1 MDFFVLNELKKFNK
15 IIFDPAE
22 HKYTVNDKVMK
33 SVTGVVGLVHTF
45 DSNLH
50 AARVAASMNIP
61 VRDVLLSWERK
72 GEYAKTKGHEMH
84 SYIENL
90 WQGKRHE
97 FKSSSKFIDMF
108 VELDV
113 LKEQYLNFY
122 NPAKKILKLI
132 AAENIVY
139 DEELGVA
146 GTFDGLFHNLVNKSI
161 DIWDWKTSASINK
174 TSTNKMKILDHLDD
188 CNFNEYAL
196 QLSLYRYIIER
207 NTDIKIKFLNICQIS
222 TKNKN
227 YNAFRVPYLKDE
239 VIELLKHIK

>member
-1 MDFFVLNELKKFNK
+1 MDFFVLNELKKFNN
-15 IIFDPAE
+15 IIFDPKE
-22 HKYTVNDKVMK
+22 HKYTVNDNVMK

-45 DSNLH
+45 DAQAN
-50 AARVAASMNIP
+50 AERVAESMNIP
-61 VRDVLLSWERK
+61 VRDVLLNWEKK

-84 SYIENL
+84 SYIEHL
-90 WQGKRHE
+90 WQGQKYE
-97 FKSSSKFIDMF
+97 FNTNTKFIDMF

-122 NPAKKILKLI
+122 KPASKILKLI

-146 GTFDGLFHNLVNKSI
+146 GTFDGLFKNLVNKSV
-161 DIWDWKTSASINK
+161 DIWDWKTSATINT
-174 TSTNKMKILDHLDD
+174 TSRSKMKILTHLDD

-239 VIELLKHIK
+239 VIELLKHVR